1 MKTSRERKEGRRRA
15 YAPMIAVFAAVL
27 AFASV
32 LYAAAAGSN
41 PFLQG
46 YCVRDG
52 QLIVHCASLADMGE
66 TFGQQDFAVTISG
79 RECPVLDVSTV
90 KEAGEEVTFYCL
102 VDVSRSMRRE
112 QMEAAQEVLSAICQ
126 GMGEQDNMVIGA
138 LGTSLEVSGFLT
150 DREAIRAEI
159 EALAA
164 ESDYTAI
171 YDAVIESISALQ
183 SNKEC
188 LRKKCLVIIS
198 DGDDETVIGKTRSE
212 ALRTIEDSRIPVYT
226 VAVLRQ
232 SPTEEQRESAK
243 NLGAFARQS
252 AGGRDYVPDVSAYN
266 PEETGRFISEDVH
279 GGLILTLDSSLADL
293 SKDEALLSVR
303 LETDNA
309 VYGDDMY
316 VYTADLPVLPGGQ
329 EEPSRDLQ
337 EEESGSSS
345 ETEESSSD
353 PEPTEKPDPEPP
365 DVDMLTICAAAFSVL
380 AVAVIAGVIFVR
392 KSGKK
397 RKAKEQQAGERQQEE
412 RRQTEQQG
420 QGRGIR
426 PLAEE
431 GQGTPGLIGFQ
442 TVGVS
447 ADIWY
452 EVKFVAIDHEEIVI
466 TLKIPEGKAV
476 TIGRNNKAD
485 MVFNPGDRH
494 LSSVQCR
501 LCCKQGAMNV
511 WDMDSRNDTF
521 VNGVPIHDMGM
532 ATVRNGDV
540 MRLGSYEYRVFLTR
554 S

>member
-1 MKTSRERKEGRRRA
+1 MKTSRERKEGRRRGH
-15 YAPMIAVFAAVL
+15 APLIAVFAAVL

-52 QLIVHCASLADMGE
+52 QLIVHCASLAYIGE

-90 KEAGEEVTFYCL
+90 KEAGEGVTFYCL

-150 DREAIRAEI
+150 DREAIRDEI

-183 SNKEC
+183 SSKEC
-188 LRKKCLVIIS
+188 LQKKCLVIIS

-212 ALRTIEDSRIPVYT
+212 ALRAIEDSRIPVYT

-252 AGGRDYVPDVSAYN
+252 AGGRDYVPDVNEYN
-266 PEETGRFISEDVH
+266 PEETGQFISEDVH
-279 GGLILTLDSSLADL
+279 SGLILTLDSSQADL

-303 LETDNA
+303 LEMDNA

-316 VYTADLPVLPGGQ
+316 VYTADLPHGQ
-329 EEPSRDLQ
+329 EEPSPEPPDP
-337 EEESGSSS
+337 EP
-345 ETEESSSD
+345 TEEPSPEPSD
-353 PEPTEKPDPEPP
+353 PEPTEEPSPKPL
-365 DVDMLTICAAAFSVL
+365 DVNRLLIWVAAFTVL
-380 AVAVIAGVIFVR
+380 AIAVIAGAILVR

-397 RKAKEQQAGERQQEE
+397 GRAKEQQAGERQQEE
-412 RRQTEQQG
+412 RRQTSQEG
-420 QGRGIR
+420 QSRGIR

-431 GQGTPGLIGFQ
+431 GRGTPGLIGYQ

-485 MVFNPGDRH
+485 MVFNPRDRH

-501 LCCKQGAMNV
+501 LCCKRGAMNV

-532 ATVRNGDV
+532 ATVQNGDV

>member
-1 MKTSRERKEGRRRA
+1 MKTSRERKEGRRRGH
-15 YAPMIAVFAAVL
+15 APLIAVFAAVL

-52 QLIVHCASLADMGE
+52 QLIVHCASLADIGE

-90 KEAGEEVTFYCL
+90 EKAGEGVTFYCL

-150 DREAIRAEI
+150 DREAIRDEI

-183 SNKEC
+183 SSKEC
-188 LRKKCLVIIS
+188 LQKKCLVIIS

-212 ALRTIEDSRIPVYT
+212 ALRAIEDSRIPVYT

-252 AGGRDYVPDVSAYN
+252 AGGRDYVPDVNAYN
-266 PEETGRFISEDVH
+266 PEETGQFISEDVRS
-279 GGLILTLDSSLADL
+279 GLILTLDSSQADL

-303 LETDNA
+303 LEMDNA

-316 VYTADLPVLPGGQ
+316 VYTADLPVLPDGQ
-329 EEPSRDLQ
+329 EEPSP
-337 EEESGSSS
+337 
-345 ETEESSSD
+345 D
-353 PEPTEKPDPEPP
+353 PEPTEEPLPEPP
-365 DVDMLTICAAAFSVL
+365 DVNMLPIWVAAFTVL
-380 AVAVIAGVIFVR
+380 AVAVIAGVILVR

-397 RKAKEQQAGERQQEE
+397 GKAKEQRVGERQQEE
-412 RRQTEQQG
+412 RRQTSQEG
-420 QGRGIR
+420 SSRGIR
-426 PLAEE
+426 PLAEQ
-431 GQGTPGLIGFQ
+431 GQGTLGLIGYQ

-485 MVFNPGDRH
+485 MVFNPRDRH

-501 LCCKQGAMNV
+501 LCCKQGTMNV

-532 ATVRNGDV
+532 ATVQNGDV

-554 S
+554 N